1 MYITYCIYNTPKGKT
16 ILTRWGTHSLQLE
29 IRTKLTCIMHMH
41 KQFKTPVF
49 RFARIWISEIWTSE
63 GPL

>member
-29 IRTKLTCIMHMH
+29 IRTKLKGNSHWH
-41 KQFKTPVF
+41 Y
-49 RFARIWISEIWTSE
+49 
-63 GPL
+63 

>member
-1 MYITYCIYNTPKGKT
+1 MYITYCITHPEGKT
-16 ILTRWGTHSLQLE
+16 ILTRCTPSLQLE

-49 RFARIWISEIWTSE
+49 GFARIPISEIRTSK

>member
-1 MYITYCIYNTPKGKT
+1 MYITYCITHPEGKT

-41 KQFKTPVF
+41 KQFKTQCSDL
-49 RFARIWISEIWTSE
+49 R
-63 GPL
+63 G